1 MRSVVIAID
10 GPSGSGKSTVGR
22 RVADAVGLAVLDTG
36 AMYRAVTLAVM
47 RAGIEPADAHAA
59 AAIARR
65 VEVQAAARV
74 LLDGEDVTSE
84 IRSPEVTATVSIIA
98 AHPAVRSTLVAQ
110 QRDWLRAHG
119 GGVVEGRDI
128 GTVVCPDADVKVFLT
143 ASVEERAR
151 RRQRDESAAQRAI
164 DVDAVQASLDRRD
177 VLDSQRASSPLRAAE
192 DALVLDTTALGI
204 DEVVAEILARVPP
217 RDGP

>member
-59 AAIARR
+59 AAVARR
-65 VEVQAAARV
+65 VEVQVAARV

-164 DVDAVQASLDRRD
+164 DVDSVQASLDRRD

-217 RDGP
+217 RDGL